1 MYHHV
6 SNLLLSHQNSPN
18 QSPKNGATFSA
29 DCILLP
35 SDAVVGFYV
44 TFPQICNSRLQKG
57 RTSTRT
63 ATSEGERRKSPQSE
77 IGNISSKTILNH
89 KFYSCTLVL
98 LPIAVLQIFYDSVFR
113 GWGCSTN
120 TKQKYVSILDLAM
133 VGALFFISDSADVWR
148 SDFPVRRDG
157 RHGATGDGSFVCVF
171 FNWFELTRDIPL
183 PWVWN
188 GKRTDRL
195 LCSKR
200 NKKRKINQTNI

>member
-18 QSPKNGATFSA
+18 QSPQNGATFSA
-29 DCILLP
+29 DCILLH

-44 TFPQICNSRLQKG
+44 TFPQIWNSRLQKG

-113 GWGCSTN
+113 GWGCSIN

-133 VGALFFISDSADVWR
+133 VGALFLYPIQQMCDEVTSQSAEMDDTERQEMAVL
-148 SDFPVRRDG
+148 
-157 RHGATGDGSFVCVF
+157 CVFF